1 LKCGGKFRLFNHEDC
16 QRWLCWCKAWACSA
30 ASRWGSDQNKS
41 HADML
46 SVHIYIY
53 SDCLVTF
60 LRNWNFAVAQSLPA
74 QAVEAPEQEAMREGG
89 LQESPKAQA
98 KSAEKSLSSTAPVSL
113 ASTATTVWHLHASSR
128 VLRRIFVRSEH
139 LQLLSARI

>member
-1 LKCGGKFRLFNHEDC
+1 MKCGGKFRHFNHEDC

-30 ASRWGSDQNKS
+30 ASRWGSDQSKS
-41 HADML
+41 HVDML
-46 SVHIYIY
+46 SVITYID

-60 LRNWNFAVAQSLPA
+60 LRNWNFAVAQSLPP

-98 KSAEKSLSSTAPVSL
+98 KSPEISELNSTSVTCVHSHYGIFMRLRVSSGAFLSEANTC
-113 ASTATTVWHLHASSR
+113 SS
-128 VLRRIFVRSEH
+128 
-139 LQLLSARI
+139 SAQEFRT